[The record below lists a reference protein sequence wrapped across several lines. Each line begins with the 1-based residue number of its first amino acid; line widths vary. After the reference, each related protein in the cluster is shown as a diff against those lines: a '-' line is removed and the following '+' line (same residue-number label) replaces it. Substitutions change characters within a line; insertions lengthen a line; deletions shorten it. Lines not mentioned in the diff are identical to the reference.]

1 MNKTFK
7 IAFSLRNTYRVNTI
21 LYSLKQ
27 IPLIK
32 RLLPQELYR
41 DPDFK
46 LLGEILSGIWE
57 FIKAFLGKFLY
68 FLLMVTL
75 TAGLYETAPTGQIF
89 LHIYVLLTLIGA
101 LLNTYIFNPTKDK
114 YYALILLRMNARE
127 YALVTYGYEM
137 AKVLAGYTIF
147 GMIFGKMCGLMLWQ
161 CLLLPFA
168 AAGIKLSVVAYS
180 LRDYERTGRAVSE
193 NEVGVKEWLVI
204 AGFLAAA
211 YGLPAIGWVLPAA
224 VSAGIL
230 ICGILLGLLSVRK
243 IWTFGEFRE
252 VYQQLLIQYMSQIEQ
267 ARNSVKKKSE
277 KAIQIGDTSG
287 SNRRGFEYLN
297 ELFIKRHRKIL
308 WRSAERIALVSLG
321 IVCVCILGILFV
333 PEVKST
339 INHLVMTNLP
349 YFVFIMYWV
358 NRGTGFTNVLFMN
371 CDHSLLTYSF
381 YKRPECILK
390 LFRIRLREIM
400 KVNLLPASVIGAG
413 LAAMLYVSGGTSEPL
428 NYVMLIVSILFMSM
442 FFSVHYLTIY
452 YLLQPYNAGTE
463 IKSGTYRIVVLAT
476 YFVCCGFMQVR
487 IPTFAFALGTIIFC
501 AAYCIAACVLV
512 YRFAPKT
519 FRIRA

>member
-41 DPDFK
+41 DPDLK
-46 LLGEILSGIWE
+46 LLGAILSGIWE
-57 FIKAFLGKFLY
+57 FIKAFLGKLLY

-75 TAGLYETAPTGQIF
+75 AAGLYETAPTGQIF

-147 GMIFGKMCGLMLWQ
+147 GIIFGKMCGLMLWQ

-193 NEVGVKEWLVI
+193 NQVGVKEWLVI

-224 VSAGIL
+224 VSSGIL

-243 IWTFGEFRE
+243 IWTFGEF
-252 VYQQLLIQYMSQIEQ
+252 LSLIHI
-267 ARNSVKKKSE
+267 
-277 KAIQIGDTSG
+277 
-287 SNRRGFEYLN
+287 
-297 ELFIKRHRKIL
+297 
-308 WRSAERIALVSLG
+308 
-321 IVCVCILGILFV
+321 
-333 PEVKST
+333 
-339 INHLVMTNLP
+339 
-349 YFVFIMYWV
+349 
-358 NRGTGFTNVLFMN
+358 
-371 CDHSLLTYSF
+371 
-381 YKRPECILK
+381 
-390 LFRIRLREIM
+390 
-400 KVNLLPASVIGAG
+400 
-413 LAAMLYVSGGTSEPL
+413 
-428 NYVMLIVSILFMSM
+428 
-442 FFSVHYLTIY
+442 
-452 YLLQPYNAGTE
+452 
-463 IKSGTYRIVVLAT
+463 
-476 YFVCCGFMQVR
+476 
-487 IPTFAFALGTIIFC
+487 
-501 AAYCIAACVLV
+501 
-512 YRFAPKT
+512 
-519 FRIRA
+519 